1 MSVRLSDEQ
10 VVEIRARFAAGARQV
25 DLAAEY
31 GISQNTV
38 SSLVT
43 GRTRRKAGG
52 PITRNRARKLDMVEV
67 IDIRNELADGA
78 SQVEIAERYGVTQQM
93 VSNIA
98 SGRAYVDIGGPRAG
112 RRPTVADPLTVE
124 QILEIRSRVRQG
136 ELRNDVA
143 AAFGVSKW
151 TVDSVMRSR
160 VHRLE
165 TGDVR
170 RFGRDDVRRMRTLYA
185 AGTSQSEIARVFDTD
200 QQSVS
205 LIVRGEQYR
214 SYGGPIAGRRRRK
227 FTTDQVHRIRKAFEV
242 GTPLGRLASQY
253 DTTQAVIRHIVT
265 GATYSAAP
273 GPIFEIDR
281 RGRIVRDLQAGAEAK

>member
-1 MSVRLSDEQ
+1 MGVRLSDEQ
-10 VVEIRARFAAGARQV
+10 VVEVRARFAAGARQV

-52 PITRNRARKLDMVEV
+52 PITRGSARKLDSVDV
-67 IDIRNELADGA
+67 VDIRNELTDGA
-78 SQVEIAERYGVTQQM
+78 SQVEVAERYGITQQM

-98 SGRAYVDIGGPRAG
+98 SGRAYADIGGPLAG
-112 RRPTVADPLTVE
+112 QPRTVAAPLSVE
-124 QILEIRSRVRQG
+124 QITEIRIRIREG
-136 ELRNDVA
+136 EPRRDVA

-160 VHRLE
+160 VRRLE

-170 RFGRDDVRRMRTLYA
+170 RFSRDDVRRMRTLYDEGA
-185 AGTSQSEIARVFDTD
+185 SQSEVAKMFDTD

-214 SYGGPIAGRRRRK
+214 SYGGPLAGRQRRK
-227 FTTDQVHRIRKAFEV
+227 FTTDQAHRIRKAFEV
-242 GTPLGRLASQY
+242 GTPIGRLAGQY
-253 DTTQAVIRHIVT
+253 DTTQAVIRHVIT
-265 GATYSAAP
+265 GASYSEAP

-281 RGRIVRDLQAGAEAK
+281 RGRIIRGPQFGTEDI